1 MVAAYSIVQ
10 VIATFIVKL
19 SFDLQLRL
27 FWLIYNRRSGFLPAH
42 NEELSMGSATKSKI
56 IISMAIAGLT
66 LAGCASTANQG
77 SSSTSS
83 SSTSASTATSGSASA
98 QYLVQ
103 NVGDRVFFQT
113 DQSNLD
119 GSARATLR
127 NQAQWLAQNGSI
139 NLIIEG
145 HADERGTR
153 EYNLALGARRANAVR
168 DFLISEG
175 VDGNRLQT
183 ISYGKE
189 RPVSLCSEEACWSKN
204 RRSVATIR

>member
-1 MVAAYSIVQ
+1 
-10 VIATFIVKL
+10 
-19 SFDLQLRL
+19 
-27 FWLIYNRRSGFLPAH
+27 
-42 NEELSMGSATKSKI
+42 MGQSTKSKI
-56 IISMAIAGLT
+56 LISVAVAGLT
-66 LAGCASTANQG
+66 LAGCASTTQPA
-77 SSSTSS
+77 STST
-83 SSTSASTATSGSASA
+83 STGSASAVTPSSSA

-127 NQAQWLAQNGSI
+127 NQAQWLSQNSSV

-168 DFLISEG
+168 DVLISEG
-175 VDGNRLQT
+175 VNGSRLQT

>member
-1 MVAAYSIVQ
+1 MVTVNSLSHVIVT
-10 VIATFIVKL
+10 IFNYASLGLHLCF
-19 SFDLQLRL
+19 
-27 FWLIYNRRSGFLPAH
+27 FWLSYATGTGKGPADI
-42 NEELSMGSATKSKI
+42 EELSMRQSTKSKI
-56 IISMAIAGLT
+56 LIAMAVAGLT
-66 LAGCASTANQG
+66 LAGCASTTEPASV
-77 SSSTSS
+77 SSST
-83 SSTSASTATSGSASA
+83 GSAGATASADA

-113 DQSNLD
+113 DQSNLN

-127 NQAQWLAQNGSI
+127 NQAQWLSQNGSV

-153 EYNLALGARRANAVR
+153 DYNLALGARRANAVR

-175 VDGNRLQT
+175 VNGSRLQT

-204 RRSVATIR
+204 RRAVATIR

>member
-1 MVAAYSIVQ
+1 
-10 VIATFIVKL
+10 
-19 SFDLQLRL
+19 
-27 FWLIYNRRSGFLPAH
+27 
-42 NEELSMGSATKSKI
+42 MGQSTKSKI
-56 IISMAIAGLT
+56 LISVAVAGLT
-66 LAGCASTANQG
+66 LAGCASTTQPA
-77 SSSTSS
+77 STST
-83 SSTSASTATSGSASA
+83 STGSASAVTPSSSA

-127 NQAQWLAQNGSI
+127 NQAQWLSQNSSV

-175 VDGNRLQT
+175 VNGSRLQT

>member
-1 MVAAYSIVQ
+1 MGKSI
-10 VIATFIVKL
+10 
-19 SFDLQLRL
+19 
-27 FWLIYNRRSGFLPAH
+27 
-42 NEELSMGSATKSKI
+42 KSKI
-56 IISMAIAGLT
+56 LISAAVAGLT
-66 LAGCASTANQG
+66 LAGCASTTQPSANT
-77 SSSTSS
+77 SSTSVS
-83 SSTSASTATSGSASA
+83 TASTNTASST

-127 NQAQWLAQNGSI
+127 NQAEWLAQNASVS
-139 NLIIEG
+139 LIIEG

-153 EYNLALGARRANAVR
+153 DYNLALGARRANAVR
-168 DFLISEG
+168 DYLISEG
-175 VDGNRLQT
+175 VNGSRLQT

-204 RRSVATIR
+204 RRSVVTIR

>member
-1 MVAAYSIVQ
+1 
-10 VIATFIVKL
+10 
-19 SFDLQLRL
+19 
-27 FWLIYNRRSGFLPAH
+27 
-42 NEELSMGSATKSKI
+42 MGQSTKSKI
-56 IISMAIAGLT
+56 LISVAVAGLT
-66 LAGCASTANQG
+66 LAGCASTTQPA
-77 SSSTSS
+77 STSTSTSS
-83 SSTSASTATSGSASA
+83 AAAATTSSSA

-103 NVGDRVFFQT
+103 NVGDRVFFRT

-127 NQAQWLAQNGSI
+127 NQAQWLSQNSSV

-175 VDGNRLQT
+175 VNGSRLQT
-183 ISYGKE
+183 ISFGKE

>member
-1 MVAAYSIVQ
+1 
-10 VIATFIVKL
+10 
-19 SFDLQLRL
+19 
-27 FWLIYNRRSGFLPAH
+27 
-42 NEELSMGSATKSKI
+42 MGPSTKSKI
-56 IISMAIAGLT
+56 LISMAVAGLT
-66 LAGCASTANQG
+66 LAGCASTTDSQSA
-77 SSSTSS
+77 STT
-83 SSTSASTATSGSASA
+83 SSTSASAAPTGSASA

-119 GSARATLR
+119 GSSRATLR

-175 VDGNRLQT
+175 VNGSRLQT

>member
-1 MVAAYSIVQ
+1 
-10 VIATFIVKL
+10 
-19 SFDLQLRL
+19 
-27 FWLIYNRRSGFLPAH
+27 
-42 NEELSMGSATKSKI
+42 MGQSTKSKI
-56 IISMAIAGLT
+56 LISVAVAGLT
-66 LAGCASTANQG
+66 LAGCASTTQPA
-77 SSSTSS
+77 STSS
-83 SSTSASTATSGSASA
+83 STGSAAAATTSSSA

-119 GSARATLR
+119 GSARATLL
-127 NQAQWLAQNGSI
+127 NQAQWLSQNSSV

-175 VDGNRLQT
+175 VNGSRLQT

>member
-1 MVAAYSIVQ
+1 
-10 VIATFIVKL
+10 
-19 SFDLQLRL
+19 
-27 FWLIYNRRSGFLPAH
+27 
-42 NEELSMGSATKSKI
+42 MGQPTKSKI
-56 IISMAIAGLT
+56 LISVAVAGLA
-66 LAGCASTANQG
+66 LAGCASTSQPA
-77 SSSTSS
+77 STST
-83 SSTSASTATSGSASA
+83 STGSAAASTTSSSA

-127 NQAQWLAQNGSI
+127 NQAQWLSQNSSV

-175 VDGNRLQT
+175 VNGSRLQT

-204 RRSVATIR
+204 RRSVASIR

>member
-1 MVAAYSIVQ
+1 
-10 VIATFIVKL
+10 
-19 SFDLQLRL
+19 
-27 FWLIYNRRSGFLPAH
+27 
-42 NEELSMGSATKSKI
+42 MGQSTKSKI
-56 IISMAIAGLT
+56 LIAMAVAGLT
-66 LAGCASTANQG
+66 LAGCASTTEPASV
-77 SSSTSS
+77 SSSTGSPGA
-83 SSTSASTATSGSASA
+83 TASADA

-113 DQSNLD
+113 DQSNLN

-127 NQAQWLAQNGSI
+127 NQAQWLSQNGSV

-153 EYNLALGARRANAVR
+153 DYNLALGARRANAVR

-175 VDGNRLQT
+175 VNGSRLQT

-204 RRSVATIR
+204 RRAVATIR

>member
-1 MVAAYSIVQ
+1 
-10 VIATFIVKL
+10 
-19 SFDLQLRL
+19 
-27 FWLIYNRRSGFLPAH
+27 
-42 NEELSMGSATKSKI
+42 MGQSTKSKI
-56 IISMAIAGLT
+56 LISVAVAGLT
-66 LAGCASTANQG
+66 LAGCASTTQ
-77 SSSTSS
+77 
-83 SSTSASTATSGSASA
+83 SASTSTSTGSAAAATTSSSA

-127 NQAQWLAQNGSI
+127 NQAQWLSQNSSV

-175 VDGNRLQT
+175 VNGSRLQT

>member
-1 MVAAYSIVQ
+1 
-10 VIATFIVKL
+10 
-19 SFDLQLRL
+19 
-27 FWLIYNRRSGFLPAH
+27 
-42 NEELSMGSATKSKI
+42 MGQSTKSKI
-56 IISMAIAGLT
+56 LISVAVAGLT
-66 LAGCASTANQG
+66 LAGCASTTQPA
-77 SSSTSS
+77 STSS
-83 SSTSASTATSGSASA
+83 STAVSAAPTTSSSV

-127 NQAQWLAQNGSI
+127 NQAQWLSQNSSVK
-139 NLIIEG
+139 LIIEG

-175 VDGNRLQT
+175 VNGSRLQT

-204 RRSVATIR
+204 RRAVATIR

>member
-1 MVAAYSIVQ
+1 
-10 VIATFIVKL
+10 
-19 SFDLQLRL
+19 
-27 FWLIYNRRSGFLPAH
+27 
-42 NEELSMGSATKSKI
+42 MGQSTKSKI
-56 IISMAIAGLT
+56 LISLAVAGLT
-66 LAGCASTANQG
+66 LAGCASTTQPA
-77 SSSTSS
+77 STST
-83 SSTSASTATSGSASA
+83 STGSAAAATTSSSA

-127 NQAQWLAQNGSI
+127 NQAQWLSQNSSV

-175 VDGNRLQT
+175 VNGSRLQT

>member
-1 MVAAYSIVQ
+1 
-10 VIATFIVKL
+10 
-19 SFDLQLRL
+19 
-27 FWLIYNRRSGFLPAH
+27 
-42 NEELSMGSATKSKI
+42 MGHKSKLKI
-56 IISMAIAGLT
+56 IAAMAISGAV
-66 LAGCASTANQG
+66 LAACAPTSAPTGTQTGTRSTAPAPVASQP
-77 SSSTSS
+77 
-83 SSTSASTATSGSASA
+83 SADT
-98 QYLVQ
+98 QYLVE
-103 NVGDRVFFQT
+103 NVGDRVFFAT

-127 NQAQWLAQNGSI
+127 NQAAWLKQNAAVR
-139 NLIIEG
+139 LTIEG

-175 VDGNRLQT
+175 VSGGRLQT

-189 RPVSLCSEEACWSKN
+189 RPVSLCSEESCWSKN

>member
-1 MVAAYSIVQ
+1 LELD
-10 VIATFIVKL
+10 TFLV
-19 SFDLQLRL
+19 
-27 FWLIYNRRSGFLPAH
+27 GFMQ
-42 NEELSMGSATKSKI
+42 NEELSMGPSTKSKI
-56 IISMAIAGLT
+56 LISMAVAGLT
-66 LAGCASTANQG
+66 LAGCASTTDSQSA
-77 SSSTSS
+77 STT
-83 SSTSASTATSGSASA
+83 SSTSASAAPTGSASA

-119 GSARATLR
+119 GSSRATLR

-175 VDGNRLQT
+175 VNGSRLQT

>member
-1 MVAAYSIVQ
+1 
-10 VIATFIVKL
+10 
-19 SFDLQLRL
+19 
-27 FWLIYNRRSGFLPAH
+27 
-42 NEELSMGSATKSKI
+42 MGQSTKSKI
-56 IISMAIAGLT
+56 LISVAVAGLT
-66 LAGCASTANQG
+66 LAGCASTTQPA
-77 SSSTSS
+77 STST
-83 SSTSASTATSGSASA
+83 STGSAAAATTSSSA

-127 NQAQWLAQNGSI
+127 NQAQWLSQNSSV

-175 VDGNRLQT
+175 VNGSRLQT

-204 RRSVATIR
+204 RRAVATIR

>member
-1 MVAAYSIVQ
+1 MFAQ
-10 VIATFIVKL
+10 T
-19 SFDLQLRL
+19 
-27 FWLIYNRRSGFLPAH
+27 
-42 NEELSMGSATKSKI
+42 EEHSMGQSTKSKI
-56 IISMAIAGLT
+56 LISVAVAGLT
-66 LAGCASTANQG
+66 LAGCASTTQPA
-77 SSSTSS
+77 STST
-83 SSTSASTATSGSASA
+83 STGSAAAATTSSSA

-127 NQAQWLAQNGSI
+127 NQAQWLSQNSSV

-175 VDGNRLQT
+175 VNGSRLQT